1 MHSRINTP
9 SRAQD
14 PETRLTP
21 CHRQIDYTFRYK
33 RLTKNKLG
41 LLKYKAELG

>member
-1 MHSRINTP
+1 MRSQINTP
-9 SRAQD
+9 LKAQD
-14 PETRLTP
+14 PATRLIP
-21 CHRQIDYTFRYK
+21 RHRQNNYTFRYK